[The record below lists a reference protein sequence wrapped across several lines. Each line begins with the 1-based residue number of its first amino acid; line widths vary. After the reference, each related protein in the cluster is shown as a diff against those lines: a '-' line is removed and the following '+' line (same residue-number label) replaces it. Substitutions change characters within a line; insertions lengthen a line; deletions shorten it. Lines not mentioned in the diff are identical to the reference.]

1 MCIWSESIA
10 NLQTFSYEIE
20 SDPHKKSLN
29 GFLTEKIDCTLYRLI
44 KTFQESLISC
54 YCIKEKDKLSL
65 KLSVFENISNY
76 SKEIDSAILSFSEIM
91 IKVIEHYFL
100 DLPSEI
106 CDINSIVKNAIISG
120 DIFLLLILI
129 RKELKQD
136 IQDNYLQ
143 GLQAFGEYRI
153 ESPILKTLERDNNL
167 NYIKAI
173 KSLVEITQS
182 TCIGDMHD
190 SVAMLMNHISM
201 SLYDPNNP
209 YRVIE
214 DDQIIQAFLFIVGRS
229 SAPDLP
235 LYLDILSTFIDE
247 KILDVKDVGK
257 GIIKL
262 IFIVQNASRWGSYI
276 INN

>member
-1 MCIWSESIA
+1 
-10 NLQTFSYEIE
+10 
-20 SDPHKKSLN
+20 
-29 GFLTEKIDCTLYRLI
+29 
-44 KTFQESLISC
+44 
-54 YCIKEKDKLSL
+54 
-65 KLSVFENISNY
+65 
-76 SKEIDSAILSFSEIM
+76 
-91 IKVIEHYFL
+91 
-100 DLPSEI
+100 
-106 CDINSIVKNAIISG
+106 
-120 DIFLLLILI
+120 
-129 RKELKQD
+129 
-136 IQDNYLQ
+136 
-143 GLQAFGEYRI
+143 
-153 ESPILKTLERDNNL
+153 
-167 NYIKAI
+167 
-173 KSLVEITQS
+173 
-182 TCIGDMHD
+182 MHD